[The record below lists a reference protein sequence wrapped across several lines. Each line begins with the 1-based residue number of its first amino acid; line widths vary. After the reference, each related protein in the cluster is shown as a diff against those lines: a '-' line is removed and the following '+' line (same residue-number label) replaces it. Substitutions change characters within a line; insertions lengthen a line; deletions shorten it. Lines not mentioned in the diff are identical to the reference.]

1 MKILS
6 AILLL
11 LSIRSIGVSQQL
23 YSKSFGNPND
33 QPVIFLHGGPG
44 SSSVYFESTT
54 ANLLAARGFFV
65 IVYDR
70 RGEGR
75 SKDENARMNFNE
87 AFTDLEGIYEKYN
100 LKSAHLLAFS
110 FGGLVAAQY
119 AQKHPD
125 MVKSLVMCSSLVSQ
139 QQSYNTILASTKAI
153 YGRERD
159 SLNLNELNSIM
170 QMDTNSLN
178 YRTLVFKHASANGF
192 FTLQA
197 PNERA
202 REIYDTYKTDSLIIH
217 YTKNENAVSTFWHR
231 EVKHNIDIT
240 PELHYLRQRGI
251 PIYALYG
258 KQDGLFSSKQISNI
272 KQVIGDKN
280 VAYLDNCSHIVFI
293 DQQLL
298 FLSTVQTWLC
308 RAD

>member
-6 AILLL
+6 AILLV
-11 LSIRSIGVSQQL
+11 LSIQSIGISQQL

-33 QPVIFLHGGPG
+33 QPVIFLHGGPS
-44 SSSVYFESTT
+44 SSSVYFEATT
-54 ANLLAARGFFV
+54 GKLLAARGFFV

-75 SKDENARMNFNE
+75 SKDGNARMNFSE
-87 AFTDLEGIYEKYN
+87 AFADLEDIYEKYN

-125 MVKSLVMCSSLVSQ
+125 MVKSLIMCSSLVSQ
-139 QQSYNTILASTKAI
+139 QQSYDTILASSKAI
-153 YGRERD
+153 YERKRD

-170 QMDTNSLN
+170 KMDTNSLH

-202 REIYDTYKTDSLIIH
+202 REIYDTYKTDSLIIR
-217 YTKNENAVSTFWHR
+217 YIKNENAVSTFWRH
-231 EVKHNIDIT
+231 EIKHNIDIT
-240 PELHYLRQRGI
+240 PELHYLRRQKI

-258 KQDGLFSSKQISNI
+258 RQDRLFSSKQISDI
-272 KQVIGDKN
+272 GLVIGDKN
-280 VAYLDNCSHIVFI
+280 VAYLDNCSHTVFI

-298 FLSTVQTWLC
+298 FLSTVQTWLS
-308 RAD
+308 RAN

>member
-6 AILLL
+6 AILLV
-11 LSIRSIGVSQQL
+11 LSIPSIGLSQQL

-44 SSSVYFESTT
+44 SSSVYFEATT

-87 AFTDLEGIYEKYN
+87 AFTDLEDIYEKYN

-125 MVKSLVMCSSLVSQ
+125 MVKTLIMCSSLVSQ
-139 QQSYNTILASTKAI
+139 QQSYNTILASIKAI
-153 YGRERD
+153 YERERD
-159 SLNLNELNSIM
+159 SLNLNELNAIM
-170 QMDTNSLN
+170 QMDTNSLH

-192 FTLQA
+192 FSLPL

-202 REIYDTYKTDSLIIH
+202 IAIYNTYKTDSLITSYI
-217 YTKNENAVSTFWHR
+217 KNENAVPTFWRHEIKR
-231 EVKHNIDIT
+231 NINIT
-240 PELHYLRQRGI
+240 PQLHYLRQQKI

-258 KQDGLFSSKQISNI
+258 KQDGLFSLKQISDI
-272 KQVIGDKN
+272 RLMIGDKN
-280 VAYLDNCSHIVFI
+280 VAYLDNCSHTVFI

-298 FLSTVQTWLC
+298 FLSAVQTWLG
-308 RAD
+308 RTN

>member
-1 MKILS
+1 
-6 AILLL
+6 
-11 LSIRSIGVSQQL
+11 
-23 YSKSFGNPND
+23 
-33 QPVIFLHGGPG
+33 
-44 SSSVYFESTT
+44 
-54 ANLLAARGFFV
+54 V

-231 EVKHNIDIT
+231 EVKHNIHIT

-280 VAYLDNCSHIVFI
+280 VAYLDNCSHTVFI